1 MTKMLTKEEAGR
13 SMVEM
18 LGVLAIVGVL
28 SIGGISGYS
37 KAMAKY
43 KVNQTLD
50 QISMLVTN
58 IRSTFGNQASYESL
72 SNTVL
77 VTYGLVD
84 NDMSHGKTD
93 GTLKN
98 AYGGTITVSTADSN
112 LAFTVKY
119 ENVPTNACA
128 NIASSNW
135 GDSAASG
142 LVSITIGTNNAH
154 NWSSTGQSSL
164 PIGFAQAASEC
175 SDTSKGASGG
185 YTTITWKYY

>member
-1 MTKMLTKEEAGR
+1 MTKMFRNEEAGR

-58 IRSTFGNQASYESL
+58 IRSTFGNQASYQSL
-72 SNTVL
+72 TNTVL
-77 VTYGLVD
+77 VSYGLVD

-98 AYGGTITVSTADSN
+98 AYGGTITVSTADNN

-119 ENVPTNACA
+119 DNIPKNACA

-142 LVSITIGTNNAH
+142 LVSITIGTDAKH
-154 NWSSTGQSSL
+154 DWTSTGQSSL

-175 SDTSKGASGG
+175 NSAGTSG
-185 YTTITWKYY
+185 YTYIEWKYY